1 MKTLSLVMIT
11 KNEELKI
18 KRCLDSV
25 KDFVDEI
32 IVVDTGSTDKTK
44 EIAAEFG
51 AKVFD
56 YTWTN
61 NFSDARNFAI
71 EQSTGDWNLILDADE
86 FIANLNID
94 KINNFINSKENTI
107 GKIKVI
113 NLFEEDNEVKKSN
126 AFISRLA
133 PKGVYFEGSI
143 HEQLDTSLP
152 REIVDIEIEHDGY
165 LKTNKFNR
173 NISMILNELKNN
185 NTDSYLLYQAAKTYY
200 SNNMY
205 VDSLQYFD
213 KFYEVVNFNTDNF
226 FDDAIIL
233 YIYNLTK
240 VNKFEKGLEI
250 IDNVFDLMSNSCD
263 FYFACGVFFTEL
275 VSYNPE
281 KYMNYFNNIE
291 FSYLN
296 ALQLGE
302 YTKFEV
308 VEGTGTYL
316 SAFNLGVFYELLG
329 DSVKALKYYELSY
342 RFNYS
347 KALVPINRIKNKG
360 FKLKF

>member
-18 KRCLDSV
+18 RRCLESV
-25 KDFVDEI
+25 KDFVSEI
-32 IVVDTGSTDKTK
+32 IVVDTGSIDKTK
-44 EIAAEFG
+44 EIALEFG
-51 AKVFD
+51 AKIFD
-56 YTWTN
+56 YKWNN

-71 EQSTGDWNLILDADE
+71 RQSTGDWNLILDADE
-86 FIANLNID
+86 FITNLNID
-94 KINNFINSKENTI
+94 KIDNFINSKENII

-113 NLFEEDNEVKKSN
+113 NLFEQDNEIKKSN

-143 HEQLDTSLP
+143 HEQLNTSLP
-152 REIVDIEIEHDGY
+152 REVVDIEIQHDGY
-165 LKTNKFNR
+165 LNTNKFDR
-173 NISMILNELKNN
+173 NITLLLNELKNN
-185 NTDSYLLYQAAKTYY
+185 NSDSYLLYQAAKTYY

-205 VDSLQYFD
+205 MDSLTYFD

-250 IDNVFDLMSNSCD
+250 IDNVFDLMNNSCD

-275 VSYNPE
+275 VAFNPE
-281 KYMNYFNNIE
+281 KYMNFFNNIE
-291 FSYLN
+291 ICYLS
-296 ALQLGE
+296 ALKLGGSNNLE
-302 YTKFEV
+302 IV
-308 VEGTGTYL
+308 DGTGTYL
-316 SAFNLGVFYELLG
+316 AAFNLGLFYELLG
-329 DSVKALKYYELSY
+329 DFSKALKYYKLSY
-342 RFNYS
+342 SFNYS
-347 KALVPINRIKNKG
+347 KALVSINRIKEK
-360 FKLKF
+360 K

>member
-18 KRCLDSV
+18 RRCLESV
-25 KDFVDEI
+25 KDFVNEI
-32 IVVDTGSTDKTK
+32 IVVDTGSIDKTK
-44 EIAAEFG
+44 EIALEFG
-51 AKVFD
+51 AKIFD
-56 YTWTN
+56 YEWNN

-71 EQSTGDWNLILDADE
+71 RQSTGDWNLVLDADE
-86 FIANLNID
+86 FITNLNID
-94 KINNFINSKENTI
+94 KLNNFINSKKNII

-113 NLFEEDNEVKKSN
+113 NLFEQDNEVKKSN

-143 HEQLDTSLP
+143 HEQLDVSLP
-152 REIVDIEIEHDGY
+152 REFVDIEIKHDGY
-165 LKTNKFNR
+165 LNTNKFDR
-173 NISMILNELKNN
+173 NISLILNELKSNSN
-185 NTDSYLLYQAAKTYY
+185 DSYLLYQAAKTYY

-205 VDSLQYFD
+205 MDACLYFD
-213 KFYEVVNFNTDNF
+213 KFYTTVNFDKDNF
-226 FDDAIIL
+226 FSDGIIL
-233 YIYNLTK
+233 YIYNLIK

-250 IDNVFDLMSNSCD
+250 IDNVYDLMNNSCD

-291 FSYLN
+291 LCYLN

-302 YTKFEV
+302 HAEFEI

-316 SAFNLGVFYELLG
+316 AAFNLGLFYELIG
-329 DSVKALKYYELSY
+329 DCVKALKYYELSY
-342 RFNYS
+342 SFNYS
-347 KALVPINRIKNKG
+347 KALVPINRIKAK
-360 FKLKF
+360 K

>member
-18 KRCLDSV
+18 RRCLESV
-25 KDFVDEI
+25 KDFVNEI
-32 IVVDTGSTDKTK
+32 IVVDTGSIDKTK
-44 EIAAEFG
+44 EIALEFG

-56 YTWTN
+56 YTWNN

-71 EQSTGDWNLILDADE
+71 KQSSGDWNLILDADE
-86 FIANLNID
+86 FIINFNID

-107 GKIKVI
+107 GKIKII

-143 HEQLDTSLP
+143 HEQLNTSLP
-152 REIVDIEIEHDGY
+152 REVVDIEIEHDGY
-165 LKTNKFNR
+165 LNTNKFDR
-173 NISMILNELKNN
+173 NISLILNELKSNSN
-185 NTDSYLLYQAAKTYY
+185 DSYLLYQAAKTYY

-205 VDSLQYFD
+205 VDACPYFD
-213 KFYEVVNFNTDNF
+213 KFYTTVNFDKDNF
-226 FDDAIIL
+226 FSDGIII
-233 YIYNLTK
+233 YIYNLIK
-240 VNKFEKGLEI
+240 VSKFEKGLEI
-250 IDNVFDLMSNSCD
+250 IDNVFDLMNNSCD

-291 FSYLN
+291 LCYLN

-302 YTKFEV
+302 SNNLEI

-316 SAFNLGVFYELLG
+316 AAFNLGLFYELTG

-342 RFNYS
+342 SFNYS
-347 KALVPINRIKNKG
+347 KALLSINRIKEK
-360 FKLKF
+360 

>member
-25 KDFVDEI
+25 KNLVDEI

-44 EIAAEFG
+44 EIAAEFE

-61 NFSDARNFAI
+61 NFSDTRNFAI
-71 EQSTGDWNLILDADE
+71 KQSTGDWNLILDADE
-86 FIANLNID
+86 IITNFNID

-107 GKIKVI
+107 GKIKII

-205 VDSLQYFD
+205 MDALPYFD
-213 KFYEVVNFNTDNF
+213 KFYEVVNF
-226 FDDAIIL
+226 
-233 YIYNLTK
+233 
-240 VNKFEKGLEI
+240 
-250 IDNVFDLMSNSCD
+250 
-263 FYFACGVFFTEL
+263 
-275 VSYNPE
+275 
-281 KYMNYFNNIE
+281 KY
-291 FSYLN
+291 
-296 ALQLGE
+296 
-302 YTKFEV
+302 
-308 VEGTGTYL
+308 
-316 SAFNLGVFYELLG
+316 
-329 DSVKALKYYELSY
+329 
-342 RFNYS
+342 R
-347 KALVPINRIKNKG
+347 
-360 FKLKF
+360 